1 MKFMIYMVILRF
13 FPLTARR
20 NPYIILFFS
29 SYECYKKQ
37 ESSITLD
44 NFYPVTGQIY
54 QLCFEY
60 PLQAIS
66 DSESFLLCEHFPYII
81 RESVADSRFSFTYVT
96 LGTQGFRP
104 YPNNFFLAITDI
116 LSEYIH
122 AHRFQSRC
130 SKLFYIYGIFILSF
144 QH

>member
-1 MKFMIYMVILRF
+1 MFCLYILRF
-13 FPLTARR
+13 FPPTARR
-20 NPYIILFFS
+20 TPCIIHFFS

-37 ESSITLD
+37 ESSITLLVLLSHEQV
-44 NFYPVTGQIY
+44 FLLG
-54 QLCFEY
+54 FEY
-60 PLQAIS
+60 PSQAIS

>member
-1 MKFMIYMVILRF
+1 MIRLYILRF
-13 FPLTARR
+13 FHLRLGE
-20 NPYIILFFS
+20 ILALSIS
-29 SYECYKKQ
+29 SHHMSAIRKQ

-60 PLQAIS
+60 SSQAIS

-130 SKLFYIYGIFILSF
+130 GKLFYIYGIFILSF

>member
-1 MKFMIYMVILRF
+1 MKFMFYIYIFSVSSTYGQEKSLH
-13 FPLTARR
+13 
-20 NPYIILFFS
+20 FS
-29 SYECYKKQ
+29 SISTCYKQKS
-37 ESSITLD
+37 SSITILVLLSHEQV
-44 NFYPVTGQIY
+44 FLLG
-54 QLCFEY
+54 FEY

-130 SKLFYIYGIFILSF
+130 SKLFYIYGIFILPF